1 MTKSRGV
8 KLMHWRVSSL
18 ISGGA
23 AAVAVLLGT
32 VGAAHAAMM
41 PPAAARTGLA
51 AVQAH
56 CSACHRET
64 APGHFARI
72 SEERKTPEGW
82 AMTIFR
88 MEHVHGVSL
97 TPKQLRTII
106 RYLSDVQG
114 LAPSEIR
121 AGRFALER
129 RPNHPILKLPYNL
142 PVMCG
147 RCHSLARVALTRQPA
162 SEWLKL
168 INFHVGQFPFLEY
181 QDGSRD
187 IRWWKIA
194 STQLPVELA
203 RLFPLHSAA
212 WREWKNGSHADPAGE
227 WIVHGDTPGRGD
239 YYGTAL
245 IRQTSWD
252 RYGAHYV
259 LHYANGAAFNGSSH
273 AIVYTGFEWRGTG
286 TLGGKSVHEVYF
298 ASAHRSRISGR
309 WFLDGHS
316 EIGGNWEAARIT
328 GAPKVMAVIP
338 SALKAGTRQRVI
350 VVGRGL
356 RGAVDLGP
364 GTKSRILARRSYGLI
379 LSVRVNADAAPGYRT
394 VRVGGVQGGDLLAV
408 YRHVDRLKVEP
419 AFAIARLGGGTLA
432 PVDAQFQAIG
442 YTNVAGA
449 HGKVIAVRLGAMPV
463 IWSVEP
469 FNAEAAKREDVRFAG
484 TLNQDGLFLPAE
496 GGPDPKRQFSA
507 DNTGDLYVVATRKRG
522 KAAVVGKA
530 HLIVTVQRWIHP
542 PIY

>member
-1 MTKSRGV
+1 M
-8 KLMHWRVSSL
+8 LMHWRVSSL
-18 ISGGA
+18 ISCGVA
-23 AAVAVLLGT
+23 AAAVLLGT
-32 VGAAHAAMM
+32 ANAAPAAMM
-41 PPAAARTGLA
+41 PPAVARAGLA

-56 CSACHRET
+56 CSACHQET

-88 MEHVHGVSL
+88 MEHVHGVTL
-97 TPKQLRTII
+97 TAKQLRIII

-129 RPNHPILKLPYNL
+129 RPNHAILKLPYNL

-187 IRWWKIA
+187 IHWWKIA

-203 RLFPLHSAA
+203 KLFPLHSVA
-212 WREWKNGSHADPAGE
+212 WRRWRNRPPADLAGE
-227 WIVHGDTPGRGD
+227 WVVHGHAPGRGD
-239 YYGTAL
+239 YYGTAF
-245 IRQTSWD
+245 ITRTSWD
-252 RYGAHYV
+252 RYRARYV
-259 LHYANGAAFNGSSH
+259 LHYANGAAFNGSSA

-286 TLGGKSVHEVYF
+286 TLGGNSVHEVYF
-298 ASAHRSRISGR
+298 ASTNGARIRGR
-309 WFLDGHS
+309 WFLSGHS
-316 EIGGNWEAARIT
+316 ELGGDWDAVRTT
-328 GAPKVMAVIP
+328 GAPKVMAVMP
-338 SALKAGTRQRVI
+338 RALKVGTIRRVI
-350 VVGRGL
+350 VIGRGL
-356 RGAVDLGP
+356 GGSVDLGP
-364 GTKSRILARRSYGLI
+364 GIHSRILARRPYGLI
-379 LSVRVNADAAPGYRT
+379 LSVHVNADAAPGYRT
-394 VRVGGVQGGDLLAV
+394 VRVGDVQGSDLLAV
-408 YRHVDRLKVEP
+408 YRHVDRLQVEP

-442 YTNVAGA
+442 YTNVHGA
-449 HGKVIAVRLGAMPV
+449 HDKVIAVRLGAMPV
-463 IWSVEP
+463 TWSVEP

-507 DNTGDLYVVATRKRG
+507 DNTGDLYVVATRRTG
-522 KAAVVGKA
+522 NAAVVGKA
-530 HLIVTVQRWIHP
+530 HLIVTVHRWINP